1 MAAEELKDSNANT
14 DNNVRYFKPGEKP
27 YTKKD
32 GNGLFVLVHPNGS
45 KYFQLR
51 TTVNGKPKLIQIGV
65 YGEVSLA
72 EAREIARAKRKLAK
86 TGIDPILQKKIEK
99 ASARLSANATLE
111 VVYESWLSEKHISPS
126 YHKKITA
133 TFKGNVLPRLGDIP
147 IKEITAPL
155 IKTVLKVMEARGSVT
170 LAKKVKSWLKE
181 IIDHATSEGLRAGDN
196 PASVVKVN
204 TPHEKVNYPSLKS
217 RADAGEFMRNLIEYG
232 GRPETILGIQVLMLT
247 GVRPS
252 ELRLSEWTEFDLE
265 AGVWEIPKARMKM
278 RKPHAVMLSNQAVA
292 LLQQLKTITGYQVY
306 VLPDLIGNKPISN
319 ATFNM
324 ALRRVWTKYRIVS
337 HGFRHFFS
345 TQANESRLFDKD
357 VIESALAHGDEN
369 KVRGTYNL
377 AEYRTERTRLAQWWA
392 DELDSMRDGAK
403 ILPMKVA

>member
-1 MAAEELKDSNANT
+1 MAAELLDDKTISNTKPTDKPNT
-14 DNNVRYFKPGEKP
+14 LR
-27 YTKKD
+27 D
-32 GNGLFVLVHPNGS
+32 GNGLFVLIHPNGS

-65 YGEVSLA
+65 YGEVSLS
-72 EAREIARAKRKLAK
+72 EAREAARGKRRLAK

-147 IKEITAPL
+147 IKDITAPL

-170 LAKKVKSWLKE
+170 LAKKVKAWLKE
-181 IIDHATSEGLRAGDN
+181 IIDHATSEGLRTGDN

-204 TPHEKVNYPSLKS
+204 TPHEKMSYPSLKS
-217 RADAGEFMRNLIEYG
+217 RVDAGEFMRNLIEYG
-232 GRPETILGIQVLMLT
+232 GRTETILGIQVLMLT

-252 ELRLSEWTEFDLE
+252 ELRLSEWAEFDLE

-278 RKPHAVMLSNQAVA
+278 RRSHAVMLSNQAVA
-292 LLQQLKTITGYQVY
+292 LLQQLKTLTGYQGY
-306 VLPDLIGNKPISN
+306 VLPDLIGNRPISN

-345 TQANESRLFDKD
+345 TQANESRLFHKD

-369 KVRGTYNL
+369 KIRGTYNL
-377 AEYRTERTRLAQWWA
+377 AEYRTERTKLAQWWA
-392 DELDSMRDGAK
+392 DELDLMRCGATVLSIK
-403 ILPMKVA
+403 RA

>member
-1 MAAEELKDSNANT
+1 MAAELLDDKTIRNIKPTNKPNT
-14 DNNVRYFKPGEKP
+14 LR
-27 YTKKD
+27 D
-32 GNGLFVLVHPNGS
+32 GNGLFVLIHPNGS

-65 YGEVSLA
+65 YGEVSLS
-72 EAREIARAKRKLAK
+72 EAREVARAKRKLAK
-86 TGIDPILQKKIEK
+86 TGIDPILQKKVEK
-99 ASARLSANATLE
+99 ASSALAANSTLE
-111 VVYESWLSEKHISPS
+111 TVYVSWLAEKHISPS
-126 YHKKITA
+126 YHKKITS

-147 IKEITAPL
+147 IKDITAPL

-170 LAKKVKSWLKE
+170 LAKKVKAWLKE
-181 IIDHATSEGLRAGDN
+181 IIDHATSEGLRTGDN

-217 RADAGEFMRNLIEYG
+217 RSDAGEFMRNLIEYG
-232 GRPETILGIQVLMLT
+232 GRPETILGILILMLT

-252 ELRLSEWTEFDLE
+252 ELRLSEWVEFDLA

-278 RKPHAVMLSNQAVA
+278 RKAHAVMLSNQAIA
-292 LLQQLKTITGYQVY
+292 LIQQLKTLTGYQAY
-306 VLPDLIGNKPISN
+306 VLPDLIGNRPISN

-337 HGFRHFFS
+337 HGFRHLFS
-345 TQANESRLFDKD
+345 TQANESRLFHKD

-369 KVRGTYNL
+369 KIRGTYNL
-377 AEYRTERTRLAQWWA
+377 AEYRNERAKLAQWWA
-392 DELDSMRDGAK
+392 DELDSMKVGAK
-403 ILPMKVA
+403 IFPMVA

>member
-1 MAAEELKDSNANT
+1 MAAELLDDKTISNTKPMDKPNT
-14 DNNVRYFKPGEKP
+14 LR
-27 YTKKD
+27 D
-32 GNGLFVLVHPNGS
+32 GNGLFVLIHPNGS

-65 YGEVSLA
+65 YGEVSLS

-86 TGIDPILQKKIEK
+86 TGIDPILQKKVEK
-99 ASARLSANATLE
+99 ASSRLSANATLE

-147 IKEITAPL
+147 IKDISAPL

-170 LAKKVKSWLKE
+170 LAKKVKAWLKE
-181 IIDHATSEGLRAGDN
+181 VIDHATSEGLRTGDN

-232 GRPETILGIQVLMLT
+232 GRPETILGIQILMLT

-252 ELRLSEWTEFDLE
+252 ELRLSEWIEFDFE
-265 AGVWEIPKARMKM
+265 ACVWEIPKARMKM
-278 RKPHAVMLSNQAVA
+278 RKPHAVMLSNQVIAV
-292 LLQQLKTITGYQVY
+292 LQQLKTLTGYQVY

-324 ALRRVWTKYRIVS
+324 ALRRIWINYRIVS

-345 TQANESRLFDKD
+345 TQANESRLFHKD
-357 VIESALAHGDEN
+357 VIESALAHGDKN
-369 KVRGTYNL
+369 KIRGTYNL
-377 AEYRTERTRLAQWWA
+377 AEYRTERTKLAQWWA
-392 DELDSMRDGAK
+392 NELDAMRDGAK
-403 ILPMKVA
+403 ILPIKAA